1 MMKTTM
7 MMRRKGIHNKAGLRR
22 FLIFLWIPTMT
33 RVRTMTLMTRM
44 IMLEIS
50 ITGWPPSIAPV
61 VTETINKTINKIA
74 VIMTPSS
81 RSTHIK
87 NFSIRGT
94 KSRIFSI
101 GDFSLTSIFIMNSN
115 LYFLKYTRL

>member
-74 VIMTPSS
+74 VIMTPTRELCLQVIIS
-81 RSTHIK
+81 
-87 NFSIRGT
+87 NPFCQAL
-94 KSRIFSI
+94 
-101 GDFSLTSIFIMNSN
+101 SLSN
-115 LYFLKYTRL
+115 QC